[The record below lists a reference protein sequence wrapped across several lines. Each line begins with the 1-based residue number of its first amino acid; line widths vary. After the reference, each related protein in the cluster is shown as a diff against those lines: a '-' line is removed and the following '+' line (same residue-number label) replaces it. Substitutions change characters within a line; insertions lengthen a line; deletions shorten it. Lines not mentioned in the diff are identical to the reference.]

1 MKLAGEAFF
10 GQRKGLIAVRL
21 KLMTCPPQGVDLPKN
36 KWPVFN
42 FLDNMLDGGRMGSF
56 YLGPEKLPQ
65 AKVTLLKEIMS
76 GWKYLARRLMSILTS
91 GVSF

>member
-1 MKLAGEAFF
+1 
-10 GQRKGLIAVRL
+10 
-21 KLMTCPPQGVDLPKN
+21 
-36 KWPVFN
+36 
-42 FLDNMLDGGRMGSF
+42 MGSF